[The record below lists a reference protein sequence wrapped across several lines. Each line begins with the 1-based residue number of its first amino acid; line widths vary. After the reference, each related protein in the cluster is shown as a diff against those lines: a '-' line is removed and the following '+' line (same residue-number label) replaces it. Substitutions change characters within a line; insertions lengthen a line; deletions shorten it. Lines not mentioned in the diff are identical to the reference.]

1 MAKKRVGVSIFC
13 GLFVLSLFLLLS
25 GCEKLSEIKFVSK
38 IVPKKE
44 VFSVKGTIIAK
55 VNDMP
60 ITLELLEQEIQN
72 YNQLVNIP
80 EARLT
85 TNQQKLAYL
94 NEELIRRYL
103 FYQEAKARGLD
114 KKAETQEL
122 LRNLEINLLANQFL
136 QSEIENILV
145 TSSEIEDFYNLYKEQ
160 FRQVEERKIREIL
173 LDNEAEAKQVLI
185 ELLQGEDFARIAQ
198 ERSRAESSTRGGN
211 LGVVKKGQRGNDFL
225 RFDEVAFSPSLVVGQ
240 ISNIFK
246 DKGGYY
252 IIKVEE
258 IKGGQTRG
266 LSEVWDEIKTNVLF
280 LKQQQK
286 YQELTSR
293 LLKDAYVVIYEE
305 KIK

>member
-1 MAKKRVGVSIFC
+1 MAEKRAVVSIFC
-13 GLFVLSLFLLLS
+13 GLLVLSLLLS
-25 GCEKLSEIKFVSK
+25 GCEKLSEIKFLSK

-44 VFSVKGTIIAK
+44 VLSVKGTIIAK

-60 ITLELLEQEIQN
+60 ITLELLEQEIDN

-85 TNQQKLAYL
+85 TKEQKLAYL
-94 NEELIRRYL
+94 NEELVRRYL

-122 LRNLEINLLANQFL
+122 LRNLEINLLANQLL
-136 QSEIENILV
+136 QSEIENTLV

-160 FRQVEERKIREIL
+160 FRQEEERRIREIVVGT
-173 LDNEAEAKQVLI
+173 ETEAKEILI
-185 ELLQGEDFARIAQ
+185 ELLKGADFATLAQ
-198 ERSRAESSTRGGN
+198 ERSRAESATRGGN
-211 LGVVKKGQRGNDFL
+211 LGVLKKGQRGNDFL
-225 RFDEVAFSPSLVVGQ
+225 RFDEVAFSPSLTSGQ
-240 ISNIFK
+240 ISNIFR

-286 YQELTSR
+286 YQELTNR
-293 LLKDAYVVIYEE
+293 LLKDALVVVYEE
-305 KIK
+305 KIN

>member
-1 MAKKRVGVSIFC
+1 MRKLRLPVSIFC
-13 GLFVLSLFLLLS
+13 GLLVLSLFLLLS

-38 IVPKKE
+38 IIPKKE

-60 ITLELLEQEIQN
+60 ITLELLEQEIAN
-72 YNQLVNIP
+72 YNQLVNVP

-85 TNQQKLAYL
+85 TQEQKLAYL

-114 KKAETQEL
+114 KKPETREL
-122 LRNLEINLLANQFL
+122 LKNLEINLLANQLL
-136 QSEIENILV
+136 QSEIESILV

-160 FRQVEERKIREIL
+160 FRQEEERRIREIV
-173 LDNEAEAKQVLI
+173 LDTETEAKEVLI
-185 ELLQGEDFARIAQ
+185 ELLKGADFARLAQ

-211 LGVVKKGQRGNDFL
+211 LGVIKKGQRGSDFL
-225 RFDEVAFSPSLVVGQ
+225 RFDEVAFSPSLGVGQ

-246 DKGGYY
+246 DKAGYY
-252 IIKVEE
+252 IVKVEE
-258 IKGGQTRG
+258 IKGGQTRP
-266 LSEVWDEIKTNVLF
+266 LSEAWDEIKTNVLF
-280 LKQQQK
+280 LKQQQR
-286 YQELTSR
+286 YQELTNR
-293 LLKDAYVVIYEE
+293 LLKDAVVIVYKE